1 MPHPGGNEGEEQ
13 HKHETDFRIQETGDD
28 GPVQAH
34 FILCRVCTSRL
45 TYDTYRIFQARVPV
59 WPCLHCNI

>member
-34 FILCRVCTSRL
+34 FIL
-45 TYDTYRIFQARVPV
+45 
-59 WPCLHCNI
+59 